1 MPHKSIRNK
10 ADQSCIRRLGVQQL
24 GVNVGTEVM
33 EPLLCSKQFLLVP
46 PAALI
51 KFKPMRIFS
60 HPQFHQIPES
70 PPQCTR
76 SVLIRQIINVSTRI
90 AYESFVN
97 HLKSSKQKIFETTTQ
112 LGIVRKAMIQVFS
125 PRRSSRPNAFEVSA
139 LRQQHLELE
148 VSGSRVMKGWWGG
161 EQGDLVVYDFIFKA
175 IIYIY
180 RYDKVYDITYY
191 IFFIFYNIYIYTCYV
206 IYAIYIYL
214 HHVFF
219 TSCWSCHPKRTL
231 EHKHKIQK

>member
-180 RYDKVYDITYY
+180 IDMIKFMILHTIYFL
-191 IFFIFYNIYIYTCYV
+191 FFTIYIYIHVMWYMQ
-206 IYAIYIYL
+206 YIYISSPCIFYIML
-214 HHVFF
+214 ILSSKKNIG
-219 TSCWSCHPKRTL
+219 T
-231 EHKHKIQK
+231 